1 VQLVETMRN
10 NNIMTILLLLFF
22 VCLHTIAFAS
32 ANIITQEAAAQK
44 NNIPERPV
52 QAFTELH
59 PVQKNISTADEQ
71 GQEKTSAAVQGPV
84 LYQPQGATSS
94 SHESVSFNFEETDLK
109 NLVLYME
116 QIHQVKFILPD
127 VFVEKKTKGE
137 GLEGH
142 KISFRSFKN
151 LTKTESWNLFIRFMG
166 IASFDVV
173 PMAQAG
179 FYNVVS
185 TGTRATDPQAFPTYI
200 DVSPETLPNNDMPI
214 RYVYYLTN
222 ADPQKVQQLVSQ
234 LGILKS
240 GVYADLQAL
249 YMVDKAYNIK
259 MIMEIVQE
267 LDSPIAPQML
277 SVIKL
282 KSADVT
288 DVKSL
293 YESLSNTKE
302 QGGAQKGWVATKGK
316 ATLEYFPQDVMMTAD
331 KRTNS
336 LILLGSKEG
345 IEKIEEFIKKYVDVD
360 TDAAASPMFVYTLQ
374 YMKAASAN
382 SLLNSILQY
391 GSSTEAGKYGGIR
404 DGYKFLQPMTIVA
417 DDYSNSLVFNAVPQD
432 YEMVKNLLDELDK
445 PQKQV
450 AVEVLFLQVQTEQ
463 LKAFGSQITG
473 TGAQPATFFNS
484 VSGQTSFLDGLVT
497 KATGAVIPPPN
508 DEWTIRTSLAQL
520 LTGIGTTG
528 STILTFG
535 QPIWAIFR
543 ILQQMTVVKI
553 ISNPFGITSNNTEL
567 ALQSGEMRRVINGL
581 VQNSSGTVTGFE
593 NMAATLNLTVTPQVN
608 RDNIVNLDI
617 KFNKVAF
624 TNTIDQSSGN
634 NAGKTLNTKATLA
647 DGEVL
652 VLGGLLQENITTSK
666 SAFPGLEKIPVFG
679 WLFKNKE
686 RSSSKDYFV
695 VFISVKVLDPAGDNQ
710 HADAYTQAKVK
721 ETQGYLDIMARLDD
735 HGDYKDPIQKY
746 FFGVKSPYETEMLD
760 AYDKKEKAEEL
771 EAEQRFLSG
780 GSLSSEYSGMS
791 DKEVQ
796 KMYKKYKQ
804 KTEEQ
809 PQSARR
815 KKRRLK
821 KDVKQQQQ
829 SLKQEQ
835 APIYTAQK
843 SVAPVANAISSA
855 V

>member
-1 VQLVETMRN
+1 MRN
-10 NNIMTILLLLFF
+10 NNIMTILFIMFF
-22 VCLHTIAFAS
+22 MCVHSIVFAS
-32 ANIITQEAAAQK
+32 SNIITQEATAQK
-44 NNIPERPV
+44 QNESV
-52 QAFTELH
+52 ESVHTFTELH
-59 PVQKNISTADEQ
+59 PIKQDASVAGHND
-71 GQEKTSAAVQGPV
+71 QERNVVSQGPV

-109 NLVLYME
+109 NLVSYME
-116 QIHQVKFILPD
+116 QIHKVKFISPD
-127 VFVEKKTKGE
+127 VFVEKKAKGE

-151 LTKTESWNLFIRFMG
+151 LTKTESWNLFIRFMS
-166 IASFDVV
+166 IAGFDVV

-185 TGTRATDPQAFPTYI
+185 TSTRTSDPQALPTYI
-200 DVSPETLPNNDMPI
+200 DVSPESLPDNDMPI

-222 ADPQKVQQLVSQ
+222 ADPQKVQALVAQ

-282 KSADVT
+282 KSADVK
-288 DVKSL
+288 DVKAL
-293 YESLSNTKE
+293 YETLSNSKE
-302 QGGAQKGWVATKGK
+302 QGGGAQKGWVATKGK
-316 ATLEYFPQDVMMTAD
+316 ATLEYFPQDVVITAD
-331 KRTNS
+331 LRTNS
-336 LILLGSKEG
+336 LILLGSQEG
-345 IEKIEEFIKKYVDVD
+345 ITKIEDFIKKYVDVD
-360 TDAAASPMFVYTLQ
+360 TDTAASPMFVYTLQ
-374 YMKAASAN
+374 YMKASSAN
-382 SLLNSILQY
+382 SLLNTILQY

-417 DDYSNSLVFNAVPQD
+417 DAYSNSLVFNAVPQD
-432 YEMVKNLLDELDK
+432 YEMVKDLLDQLDK

-450 AVEVLFLQVQTEQ
+450 AVEVLFLQVQTDQ

-473 TGAQPATFFNS
+473 TGALPATFFNG
-484 VSGQTSFLDGLVT
+484 VSAQTSFLDGLVT

-520 LTGIGTTG
+520 LTGIGTAG

-567 ALQSGEMRRVINGL
+567 KLESGEMRRVINGL

-593 NMAATLNLTVTPQVN
+593 NMAATLNMTVTPQVN

-617 KFNKVAF
+617 QFNKVAF
-624 TNTIDQSSGN
+624 TNSIDQSSGN

-652 VLGGLLQENITTSK
+652 VLGGLLQENIATSK

-695 VFISVKVLDPAGDNQ
+695 VFISVKVLDPAGDNE
-710 HADAYTQAKVK
+710 HSDAYTKAKVK

-735 HGDYKDPIQKY
+735 HGDYKDPIQKH
-746 FFGVKSPYETEMLD
+746 FFGVKSPYETEMLEV
-760 AYDKKEKAEEL
+760 YNKKEKEEEL
-771 EAEQRFLSG
+771 EAEQKFLSG
-780 GSLSSEYSGMS
+780 GSLSADYSGMS

-804 KTEEQ
+804 KTQEQ

-821 KDVKQQQQ
+821 TAVKQQQEA
-829 SLKQEQ
+829 LKQEQ
-835 APIYTAQK
+835 APVYTALK
-843 SVAPVANAISSA
+843 PVASVTNAISSA